1 MTNTFYIGIVGS
13 LQIVSLDWKNKSQRI
28 PNKTKL
34 ISQQTDKIS
43 QQPENW
49 ENRNDFDLEQ
59 SKNG

>member
-13 LQIVSLDWKNKSQRI
+13 LQILSLDWKNKSQRI
-28 PNKTKL
+28 PNKAKL

>member
-13 LQIVSLDWKNKSQRI
+13 LQILSLDWKNKSQRV
-28 PNKTKL
+28 PNKAKL